1 LTTAWLQCTKAAA
14 AAAALLYLALP
25 LHAAD
30 RQKLAAINVA
40 STTLVT
46 WAGCLVHAKLTK
58 TPPKHARCLA
68 AGAVG
73 GAGYYQAKRMA
84 GEGHIT
90 TAWLLANL
98 TSSVVE
104 NTTAG
109 EHPLA
114 RLGYSFGPLR
124 LRVATPLDRA
134 RESLFD
140 VDVNAAEVGYLARAF
155 LDADDV
161 DIRDGMIWYET
172 ESPSVDEQGRAVH
185 GYTWGVFPGVWR
197 GARDD
202 VWHHEA
208 VHAVQALQLDAVEP
222 PALTLDRARRP
233 VRVRY
238 LRLGALNLAD
248 NLGSQ
253 LLPYEDRWFEIE
265 AYRFAGDREPPR

>member
-1 LTTAWLQCTKAAA
+1 MGPMRRIGRIGRIVAI
-14 AAAALLYLALP
+14 LLLAIP
-25 LHAAD
+25 AQAAD
-30 RQKLAAINVA
+30 REKIAALNIA
-40 STTLVT
+40 GTTAVT
-46 WAGCLVHAKLTK
+46 YLGCLVHAKLTK
-58 TPPKHARCLA
+58 TVPKHARCLA

-73 GAGYYQAKRMA
+73 GAGFYQAKRVA
-84 GEGHIT
+84 GNGHIT

-104 NTTAG
+104 NTTAS

-124 LRVATPLDRA
+124 LRVVTPLDEKK
-134 RESLFD
+134 ESLLD
-140 VDVNAAEVGYLARAF
+140 IDINAAEVGYLARAF

-161 DIRDGMIWYET
+161 DLRDGMIWYET

-185 GYTWGVFPGVWR
+185 GYTWGLFPGVWKS
-197 GARDD
+197 ARDE

-208 VHAVQALQLDAVEP
+208 VHAVQALQLDSVEP
-222 PALTLDRARRP
+222 PALTLDRERRS
-233 VRVRY
+233 VRVRH
-238 LRLGALNLAD
+238 LRLGLLNLTD

-265 AYRFAGDREPPR
+265 AYRLANDREPPK